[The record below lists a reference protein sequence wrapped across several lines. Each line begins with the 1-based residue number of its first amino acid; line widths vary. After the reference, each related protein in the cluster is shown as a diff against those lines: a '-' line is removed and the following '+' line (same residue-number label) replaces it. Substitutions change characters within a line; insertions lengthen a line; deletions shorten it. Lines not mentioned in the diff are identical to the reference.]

1 MVRSEH
7 LSYVL
12 VNYHNHN
19 PFLIWASSQNFILC
33 TFSVVEYC
41 QEFLS
46 CEIFCQCH
54 FLCDIFIHSVTIV
67 SFILINLPYCSV
79 SCISRSLEWWQWQS
93 RGQLL
98 LSSINPIR
106 LFWFSLPVLWFFF
119 LCYTFIFAH
128 PLSLPIPF
136 GKMSMVYHWDTR
148 K

>member
-12 VNYHNHN
+12 VYYHNHN

-33 TFSVVEYC
+33 TFSVVKYC

-46 CEIFCQCH
+46 FEIFCQCH

-67 SFILINLPYCSV
+67 SFILINLPYCPV
-79 SCISRSLEWWQWQS
+79 SCISRSLEWWQWHS

-106 LFWFSLPVLWFFF
+106 LFDFLFQCCDSFFF
-119 LCYTFIFAH
+119 AI
-128 PLSLPIPF
+128 LSSLLVHSPF
-136 GKMSMVYHWDTR
+136 QFLFVKCHMIYHWDTR